1 MKIIKTTALIL
12 CFSLLFALSSCKTDV
27 PETDTTLPEENTGG
41 VLTDV
46 QTTAQYITEE
56 TTAPAVIE
64 TTAPPAVETTAPAVI
79 ETTAPA
85 VTEEVTEAPS
95 EPAAEDVS
103 AWDIEKTV
111 SFYKSAAEK
120 TDSSVN
126 SSQIVE
132 LSDISVNNGALG
144 GMFSFVTPVLSK
156 FLSSKATVTKG
167 ITGDFSKLS
176 ADDVVSATAYK
187 AAGGTAIE
195 ITLKDQSGN
204 ASEGTDGSVA
214 HGISIVGDLGSVM
227 AQLKGA
233 GLPIEISVEKA
244 IISYS
249 EPVIKVIVDENGE
262 IINGRWS
269 CTMEVS
275 LSDYTFAGAK
285 VDSTRVVLKNIIT
298 VNDGFKV

>member
-1 MKIIKTTALIL
+1 MKIIKMTALIL
-12 CFSLLFALSSCKTDV
+12 CFSLLFALSSCKKDISS
-27 PETDTTLPEENTGG
+27 PETTLPEENTGEMQNG
-41 VLTDV
+41 E
-46 QTTAQYITEE
+46 QTTVQYINEE
-56 TTAPAVIE
+56 TTAPTVVE
-64 TTAPPAVETTAPAVI
+64 TTAPAVETTAPAII

-85 VTEEVTEAPS
+85 VTEEQTEAPS

-111 SFYKSAAEK
+111 AFYKAAAEK
-120 TDSSVN
+120 TGSAVS

-156 FLSSKATVTKG
+156 FLSSKATVTQG
-167 ITGDFSKLS
+167 ITGDFMKLC
-176 ADDVVSATAYK
+176 ADDVVSAKAYK
-187 AAGGTAIE
+187 AAGGTAVE
-195 ITLKDQSGN
+195 ITLKEQSGN

-227 AQLKGA
+227 TQLKGA

-249 EPVIKVIVDENGE
+249 EPVIKVIVDENGR

-269 CTMEVS
+269 CTMEIS

-298 VNDGFKV
+298 VNDGFKI